1 MPTPKPQPQTR
12 PPADLFAPAR
22 RALSALT
29 LTVILL
35 MLPFTILAAP
45 ADTTAPA
52 TPAPDPADARKPIP
66 LDDFED
72 LSGWT
77 VATSAGARLEIAQD
91 TGRNGGRAMRLDFE
105 SLDGASWLIARKTFR
120 LRLPDNYAF
129 RAFTRGEAPPVD
141 FEFKLVD
148 PRQNVWWYKQREHV
162 FSGDWKPLMIKKR
175 HLVRAWGPGGPLE
188 EAVVIEFGIVPG
200 VQSKGSVWIDGLTL
214 EEREPAQT
222 YTQNPA
228 ISVSTTAEGYRPEGI
243 LDPDHTANGWHSG
256 ALAEDQWLSL
266 DFHQPREYGGL
277 VIDWH
282 PDDYAVDYQVQA
294 SDDGKVWKPIYTVRD
309 GNGRRDYLY
318 LPDAESRHLRL
329 SMQRSSRGQGYGIG
343 RIRVQS
349 HEFSSSPNQFFE
361 TLARDTRPGLYPR
374 YFQGEQS
381 YWTLIG
387 VNGDGKEA
395 LIGQDGALEVDKG
408 GFSIEPFLF
417 ADGRLIT
424 WADVEPAQDLVDGYL
439 PIPTVRWEHE
449 HFWFAVTAFAT
460 GKPGESEL
468 HARYR
473 IENLSAQTRHIRLFL
488 ALRPFQVNPPW
499 QSLNLT
505 GGVSPIRRL
514 HYADRT
520 IWVNDRAKAVFALTA
535 PSRFRAATFDQGP
548 LTDYLAEGKLP
559 DRTSVDDAFGYASG
573 ALEYGWDLE
582 PGEAREVFLR
592 IPFHGTEVIKPLPP
606 TDADAAAQE
615 NQLLDQ
621 TRRDWKA
628 RLDRVGLEL
637 PPAARKLADTIKSNL
652 AYILINRA
660 GAAIQP
666 GSRTYARSWIRDGA
680 LTSAALL
687 GMGYTDEVRQ
697 FLLWYAPYQ
706 LPDGKVPCCVD
717 ARGADPVP
725 EHDSHG
731 QLIYAIMEYYRYTRD
746 VGFLREMWPYV
757 VKAVGYI
764 EFLRQQ
770 RLTEQ
775 YRTDPAIIA
784 YMGLV
789 PESIS
794 HEGYASH
801 PRHSY
806 WDNFFI
812 LRGLKDA
819 AAIAVVL
826 GEDEEATRFAALRDA
841 FRRDLYNSIRE
852 TLKMHGIDF
861 IPGAVELGDFD
872 ATSTTVAVDPGG
884 ELGRLPQPA
893 LDRTFERYFDHFIR
907 RRDGREP
914 WEAYTPYELRV
925 VGTLIRLGYRDR
937 ALETLAFFLE
947 GQRPAAW
954 NHWAEVVWRDPKA
967 PRFIGDMPH
976 TWVGSDY
983 IRSVR
988 NLFVY
993 EREADQALVIG
1004 AGIPDAW
1011 ATSPEGITVK
1021 RLPTWYGTLNY
1032 RMAMDGPDTLRV
1044 QLSGDVTVPPGRI
1057 ILHSPLDRPLRS
1069 VKVNGRP
1076 VETFTA
1082 TTATLDQF
1090 PAEIEFQYGKE
1101 ASAAAAR

>member
-1 MPTPKPQPQTR
+1 
-12 PPADLFAPAR
+12 
-22 RALSALT
+22 
-29 LTVILL
+29 

-45 ADTTAPA
+45 AGDIAVPA
-52 TPAPDPADARKPIP
+52 SVPADQTSLRKTIL

-72 LSGWT
+72 LGGWT
-77 VATSAGARLEIAQD
+77 VATSSGARLEIAQD
-91 TGRNGGRAMRLDFE
+91 AGRDGGRAMRLDFE
-105 SLDGASWLIARKTFR
+105 ASDGASWLIARKTFQ

-129 RAFTRGEAPPVD
+129 RAFTRGDAPTVD

-148 PRQNVWWYKQREHV
+148 PRQNVWWYKQREHA
-162 FSGDWKPLMIKKR
+162 FSGDWRQMTVRKR
-175 HLVRAWGPGGPLE
+175 HLGLAWGPGGPLE

-200 VQSKGSVWIDGLTL
+200 ARGKGSVWIDELTL
-214 EEREPAQT
+214 EEREPAHQ
-222 YTQNPA
+222 YTQNPVIGA
-228 ISVSTTAEGYRPEGI
+228 STTAEGYRLEGI
-243 LDPDHTANGWHSG
+243 LDATPGAKGWHSG

-266 DFHQPREYGGL
+266 DFVRPREYGGL
-277 VIDWH
+277 IVDWH
-282 PDDYAVDYQVQA
+282 PDDYAVDYQIEV
-294 SDDGKVWKPIYTVRD
+294 SDDGDAWQTVYTVRD
-309 GNGRRDYLY
+309 GNGRRDHLY
-318 LPDAESRHLRL
+318 LPDAESRYLRL
-329 SMQRSSRGQGYGIG
+329 NLQRSSRSRGYGIS
-343 RIRVQS
+343 RIQVQS
-349 HEFSSSPNQFFE
+349 HEFSGSPNQFIE
-361 TLARDTRPGLYPR
+361 AIARDARRGLYPR

-381 YWTLIG
+381 YWTVVG
-387 VNGDGKEA
+387 VSGDGKEA

-424 WADVEPAQDLVDGYL
+424 WADIEPAQDLADGHL

-449 HFWFAVTAFAT
+449 HLWFAVTAFAT
-460 GKPGESEL
+460 GKPGKSEL

-473 IENLSAQTRHIRLFL
+473 IENLSTETRHVTLFL
-488 ALRPFQVNPPW
+488 AIRPFQVNPPW
-499 QSLNLT
+499 QSLNMT
-505 GGVSPIRRL
+505 GGISPIRSL
-514 HYADRT
+514 SYADRV
-520 IWVNDRAKAVFALTA
+520 IRVNDGAKAVFALTA
-535 PSRFRAATFDQGP
+535 PDRFGAATFDQGS
-548 LTDYLAEGKLP
+548 LADFLAEGKLP
-559 DRTSVDDAFGYASG
+559 ARTRVDDAQGYASG
-573 ALEYGWDLE
+573 ALEYGWDLA
-582 PGEAREVFLR
+582 PGEAREVFLQ
-592 IPFHGTEVIKPLPP
+592 IPFHGADAVGPLPP

-615 NQLLDQ
+615 NRLLEQ
-621 TRRDWKA
+621 TRRDWEM
-628 RLDRVGLEL
+628 RLDRVRLEL

-660 GAAIQP
+660 GPAIQP

-687 GMGYTDEVRQ
+687 SMGYTEEVRQ
-697 FLLWYAPYQ
+697 FLLWYAPHQ

-717 ARGADPVP
+717 QRGADPVP

-731 QLIYAIMEYYRYTRD
+731 QLVYAIMEYYRYTRD

-770 RLTEQ
+770 RLTEP

-794 HEGYASH
+794 HEGYSSH

-819 AAIAVVL
+819 ATIAVVL
-826 GEDEEATRFAALRDA
+826 GEDEQAARFAALRDA
-841 FRRDLYNSIRE
+841 FRKDLYSSIRE

-893 LDRTFERYFDHFIR
+893 LDRTFERYFDLFRR
-907 RRDGREP
+907 RRDGQDE
-914 WEAYTPYELRV
+914 WDAYTPYELRT
-925 VGTLIRLGYRDR
+925 VGTLIRLGFRER
-937 ALETLAFFLE
+937 AQETLAFFLE

-983 IRSVR
+983 IRAVR
-988 NLFVY
+988 GLFVY

-1004 AGIPDAW
+1004 AGIPAAW
-1011 ATSPEGITVK
+1011 ATSPEGVTVK

-1032 RMAMDGPDTLRV
+1032 RMAMSGPDTLRV

-1057 ILHSPLDRPLRS
+1057 ILHSPLDRPLQG
-1069 VKVNGRP
+1069 VKVNNRSS
-1076 VETFTA
+1076 ETFTA
-1082 TTATLDQF
+1082 TAATLDQF
-1090 PAEIEFQYGKE
+1090 PAEVEFQYGGE
-1101 ASAAAAR
+1101 AAAR